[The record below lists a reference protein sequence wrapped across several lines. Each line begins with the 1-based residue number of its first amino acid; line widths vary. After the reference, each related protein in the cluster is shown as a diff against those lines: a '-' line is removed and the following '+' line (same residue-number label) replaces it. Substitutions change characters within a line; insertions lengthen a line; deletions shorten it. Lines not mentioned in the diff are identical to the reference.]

1 MFKKRIY
8 VFFYIFLVAFFSV
21 YLCFKIQERDMIIQ
35 LNNHNLSPNTYRV
48 TLKQNVTLYDL
59 NQKIEKT
66 DLLNN
71 VQVHYQDCENKNV
84 TYFYGKGSFTA
95 PPMLSGHFFFGQ
107 RL

>member
-1 MFKKRIY
+1 
-8 VFFYIFLVAFFSV
+8 
-21 YLCFKIQERDMIIQ
+21 MIIQ

-95 PPMLSGHFFFGQ
+95 PPML
-107 RL
+107 

>member
-1 MFKKRIY
+1 
-8 VFFYIFLVAFFSV
+8 
-21 YLCFKIQERDMIIQ
+21 MIIQ

-84 TYFYGKGSFTA
+84 TFLRQGQLHRSTDAFRA
-95 PPMLSGHFFFGQ
+95 LFFGQ